1 MGGGVW
7 RRLKFIVEV
16 VLVRNKSEKE
26 ESVVAFFFLL
36 NEFLEMFQ
44 SKVLDVI
51 TWLELLGA
59 RNFLF
64 L

>member
-1 MGGGVW
+1 VGGGVW

-51 TWLELLGA
+51 TWLEWLGA